1 MTIGGTRSLL
11 RASRPDRDFETTQS
25 MKRGSTMRNDRPI
38 TRRAILAAACA
49 LPLLMSTLGRGHAE
63 ALPLVSVTKDPS
75 CGCCDGWAAHIEAAG
90 FPVRV
95 VESADMG
102 SLKQRLGVPAGLAS
116 CHTAEVG
123 GYVVEGH
130 VPAAAIRRLLAER
143 PDATGLAVPGMP
155 AGSPGMDFPG
165 VDPEPYEAFLFGPT
179 TRSFGRFLGP
189 REI

>member
-1 MTIGGTRSLL
+1 
-11 RASRPDRDFETTQS
+11 
-25 MKRGSTMRNDRPI
+25 MRIDHPI
-38 TRRAILAAACA
+38 TRRTILAAVGA
-49 LPLLMSTLGRGHAE
+49 LPLLMSTIGRGHAE

-102 SLKQRLGVPAGLAS
+102 NLKQRLDVPAELAS

-143 PDATGLAVPGMP
+143 PEAKGLAVPGMP
-155 AGSPGMDFPG
+155 AGSPGMDFLG
-165 VDPEPYEAFLFGPT
+165 VAPEPYEAFLFGPT

>member
-1 MTIGGTRSLL
+1 
-11 RASRPDRDFETTQS
+11 
-25 MKRGSTMRNDRPI
+25 MRNVHHI
-38 TRRAILAAACA
+38 SRRTVLTAAGA
-49 LPLLMSTLGRGHAE
+49 LPLLMTMAGSGHAE
-63 ALPLVSVTKDPS
+63 TLPLVNVTKDPS
-75 CGCCDGWAAHIEAAG
+75 CGCCDGWVAHMEAAG

-95 VESADMG
+95 VESADMD
-102 SLKQRLGVPAGLAS
+102 SLKRRLGVPAELAS

-130 VPAAAIRRLLAER
+130 VPASAIRRLLAER

-165 VDPEPYEAFLFGPT
+165 VDSEPYEAFLFGRT
-179 TRSFGRFLGP
+179 TRTFGRFIGP